1 MNRLSINS
9 FQRQHGSTVWA
20 RALLVQNLV
29 SLLLIPRWKV
39 YLPMV
44 VKKWESAI
52 HGINH
57 YPMDLIVLST
67 GWLFI
72 QWIALMNTEQG
83 PAGLHYPAYEQHSPG
98 LAIWAAS
105 SSSALG
111 AGLCLN
117 VLSTPKVQLLICA
130 QSSLQIGHWLASGH
144 FVTMYVYFPI
154 FVLFFL

>member
-1 MNRLSINS
+1 MTAQFEPGLSLFKIWFPYYLS
-9 FQRQHGSTVWA
+9 
-20 RALLVQNLV
+20 
-29 SLLLIPRWKV
+29 PRWKV

-72 QWIALMNTEQG
+72 QWIALLNTEQG

-117 VLSTPKVQLLICA
+117 FLSTPKVQLLIYA
-130 QSSLQIGHWLASGH
+130 HSPLQKAHWLASGH
-144 FVTMYVYFPI
+144 LGLVPSLFSNICF
-154 FVLFFL
+154 FFL